1 MVDTIIKIPID
12 PAKKKVAH
20 NVDFFAEY
28 EHMQWCE
35 RNCRSDWWNE
45 CNDYSYIC
53 VTSNRDALAFGMR
66 WGLFQNEQEKMWFML
81 RYS

>member
-12 PAKKKVAH
+12 PAKKKFLYDDV
-20 NVDFFAEY
+20 FPEY
-28 EHMQWCE
+28 EHMQWC
-35 RNCRSDWWNE
+35 RSNCWSSWWNE